1 MVLTKDQKRFAYCL
15 GIYLAAAA
23 LAFFTGCATQSTS
36 RVAGVAI
43 GSVGGAAIGGVLG
56 SDGNYQTRNVI
67 IGATLGGVAG
77 GLMGDHFYN
86 KKEQE
91 KKDAFLKG
99 QRAAPV
105 QGQAPNVKPPKVET
119 YWIEGKV
126 VGNRYIEGHY
136 EYVIS
141 EPSRW
146 DVE

>member
-1 MVLTKDQKRFAYCL
+1 MTLTKQQKEFAYFVGVCL
-15 GIYLAAAA
+15 FAAT
-23 LAFFTGCATQSTS
+23 LIFLTGCATQTKS

-43 GSVGGAAIGGVLG
+43 GSVGGAALGGVLS
-56 SDGNYQTRNVI
+56 SDGQSQTRNVI

-77 GLMGDHFYN
+77 GLFGDHFY
-86 KKEQE
+86 KQKEQE
-91 KKDAFLKG
+91 KKEAFLKG
-99 QRAAPV
+99 QKAAPV
-105 QGQAPNVKPPKVET
+105 SSQAPNVRPPKVET

-126 VGNRYIEGHY
+126 IGNRYIDGHY

>member
-23 LAFFTGCATQSTS
+23 LVFITGCATQSTS

-43 GSVGGAAIGGVLG
+43 GSVGGAAIGGVL
-56 SDGNYQTRNVI
+56 SADGKSQTRNVI

-99 QRAAPV
+99 QRAATA

>member
-1 MVLTKDQKRFAYCL
+1 MSLTKQQKNFAYCF
-15 GIYLAAAA
+15 GIYICAAV
-23 LAFFTGCATQSTS
+23 LLFLTGCATQQSS
-36 RVAGVAI
+36 RATGIAI
-43 GSVGGAAIGGVLG
+43 GSVGGAAIGGVL
-56 SDGNYQTRNVI
+56 SPDGKSQTRNVI

-77 GLMGDHFYN
+77 GLLGDHIYS

-91 KKDAFLKG
+91 KKEAFIRG
-99 QRAAPV
+99 QKTAPL

-119 YWIEGKV
+119 YWIEGKA

-146 DVE
+146 DIE

>member
-1 MVLTKDQKRFAYCL
+1 MNLTNNQKKFAYCV
-15 GIYLAAAA
+15 GIYLVAAA
-23 LAFFTGCATQSTS
+23 LIFLTGCATQSGS
-36 RVAGVAI
+36 RASGMAI
-43 GSVGGAAIGGVLG
+43 GAVGGAAIGGVLNPDG
-56 SDGNYQTRNVI
+56 SSQTRNVI

-77 GLMGDHFYN
+77 GLIGNNFYN
-86 KKEQE
+86 KKERE
-91 KKDAFLKG
+91 KKEAFLKG
-99 QRAAPV
+99 QKATPV

-126 VGNRYIEGHY
+126 VGNRYIEGHF

>member
-1 MVLTKDQKRFAYCL
+1 M
-15 GIYLAAAA
+15 
-23 LAFFTGCATQSTS
+23 
-36 RVAGVAI
+36 
-43 GSVGGAAIGGVLG
+43 
-56 SDGNYQTRNVI
+56 
-67 IGATLGGVAG
+67 
-77 GLMGDHFYN
+77 
-86 KKEQE
+86 
-91 KKDAFLKG
+91 KG

-146 DVE
+146 DIE

>member
-1 MVLTKDQKRFAYCL
+1 MTLTKEQKNWAYCF
-15 GIYLAAAA
+15 GIYIFAAT
-23 LAFFTGCATQSTS
+23 LVFLTGCATQGRST
-36 RVAGVAI
+36 ATGVAI
-43 GSVGGAAIGGVLG
+43 GSVGGAAIGGVLS
-56 SDGNYQTRNVI
+56 SDGKSQTRNVI

-77 GLMGDHFYN
+77 GLLGDRLYN
-86 KKEQE
+86 KKEEE

-99 QRAAPV
+99 QKTAPV

-146 DVE
+146 DVN

>member
-1 MVLTKDQKRFAYCL
+1 MKLTKHQKEFAYFL
-15 GIYLAAAA
+15 GIYSLAAI
-23 LAFFTGCATQSTS
+23 LLFLTGCATHTKS
-36 RVAGVAI
+36 RMAGVAI
-43 GSVGGAAIGGVLG
+43 GSIGGAAIGGVL
-56 SDGNYQTRNVI
+56 SPDGESQTRNVI

-77 GLMGDHFYN
+77 GLIGDHFYN

-99 QRAAPV
+99 QSIAPV

-126 VGNRYIEGHY
+126 VGSRYIEGHY
-136 EYVIS
+136 EYIIS